1 MRRPVL
7 IMLILLALGAL
18 LALLRP
24 RQHPAPALQAPR
36 SDDGA
41 WVDNTPTTEIPVL
54 RAPSTTVTI
63 SGTLDDVL

>member
-7 IMLILLALGAL
+7 IMLMLLALGAL
-18 LALLRP
+18 LALLRS
-24 RQHPAPALQAPR
+24 RQHPALPAPHPG
-36 SDDGA
+36 DDA